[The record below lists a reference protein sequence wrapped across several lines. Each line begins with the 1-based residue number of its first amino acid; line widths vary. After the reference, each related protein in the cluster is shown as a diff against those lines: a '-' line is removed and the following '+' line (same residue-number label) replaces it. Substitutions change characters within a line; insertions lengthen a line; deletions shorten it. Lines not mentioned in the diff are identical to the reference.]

1 MKRYKTFNSYLKE
14 KFQAKVYKIA
24 LDARFSCPN
33 RDGTL
38 SQEGCI
44 YCRQGSAAGYINK
57 DDSLDLQ
64 VKSRIK
70 RLKKVDKDAKFIV
83 YFQAFS
89 NTYASLADLKKAYD
103 QALAHKDII
112 GLSIGTRPDCVDKE
126 KIELIASYSPRYE
139 VWVEYGLQSIHKK
152 TLEFIGRGHSSED
165 FLQAIDL
172 TQNKGIKIC
181 AHIILGL
188 PEETRKE
195 IMETVK
201 LVSNLNIQG
210 IKIHLLHVLK
220 DTPLEKIYLKGDI
233 KLLSMDEYISLVCDI
248 LELLPKD
255 MIIQR
260 VTGEGDK
267 DIHIAPLWAL
277 EKAKVLQ
284 GIDRELVK
292 RDSHQGKKYS

>member
-1 MKRYKTFNSYLKE
+1 
-14 KFQAKVYKIA
+14 
-24 LDARFSCPN
+24 
-33 RDGTL
+33 
-38 SQEGCI
+38 
-44 YCRQGSAAGYINK
+44 
-57 DDSLDLQ
+57 
-64 VKSRIK
+64 
-70 RLKKVDKDAKFIV
+70 
-83 YFQAFS
+83 
-89 NTYASLADLKKAYD
+89 
-103 QALAHKDII
+103 
-112 GLSIGTRPDCVDKE
+112 
-126 KIELIASYSPRYE
+126 
-139 VWVEYGLQSIHKK
+139 VEYGLQSIHKK